1 MDSEEDCR
9 HFRLDSI
16 WDEDLRFRFLVA
28 DVAHQLHEEN
38 KGTLIFTYQLPPT
51 FKEKSKLE
59 VLEKL
64 QMMGIFSPSTV
75 MDLVEL
81 LKSLHRMD
89 LAKFV
94 EKWMKKDSGKNG
106 KSDHQGE
113 GAKLSRTAK
122 CSLLKTQYE
131 HIYKHTTQLEVLVE
145 HAEKLHKDLAEG
157 PEAEG
162 EDHWQENKLRLSEC
176 REYAGGLARTTLAL
190 LDSFKT
196 APPQV
201 RTETRRRKSESPSRI
216 PLPSRKGTLIHC

>member
-1 MDSEEDCR
+1 MWEEG
-9 HFRLDSI
+9 L
-16 WDEDLRFRFLVA
+16 LFRFLVA

-38 KGTLIFTYQLPPT
+38 KGTLIFTFQLPPT

-75 MDLVEL
+75 MALVEL

-94 EKWMKKDSGKNG
+94 EKWMKKGKNG
-106 KSDHQGE
+106 KPDDQDE

-131 HIYKHTTQLEVLVE
+131 HIYKYTTQLEVLVE

-196 APPQV
+196 APSQV
-201 RTETRRRKSESPSRI
+201 TETRRRKSESPSRI
-216 PLPSRKGTLIHC
+216 PLPSRKGT